1 MKSENILDYALEP
14 EYAKEIYNSF
24 KYTINFIKNKYES
37 YYSEDYYKNNN
48 EMININMN
56 KENKINNEANNI
68 NIKVEDSKQEK
79 LNQNKIDNLD
89 ISHIPIETSHDIS
102 KDFYQKIYHLFSNFI
117 SCGDSLIKFID
128 YMNTSIHFNNFFNNL
143 FIFGTE
149 ELRKDDTSYVV
160 LNM

>member
-68 NIKVEDSKQEK
+68 NIKVED
-79 LNQNKIDNLD
+79 
-89 ISHIPIETSHDIS
+89 
-102 KDFYQKIYHLFSNFI
+102 
-117 SCGDSLIKFID
+117 
-128 YMNTSIHFNNFFNNL
+128 
-143 FIFGTE
+143 
-149 ELRKDDTSYVV
+149 
-160 LNM
+160 